1 MHIRGRVPLIIF
13 IIVVGAVVGGLVG
26 QLIGM
31 VLPAGIVKTF
41 ITKSISIG
49 FAPIYINL
57 YIMTFTFG
65 FMLKFNIFSILGIVS
80 LGYLL
85 RWVY

>member
-1 MHIRGRVPLIIF
+1 MHIRGRIPLIIF
-13 IIVVGAVVGGLVG
+13 IIIIGAILGGLVG

-31 VLPAGIVKTF
+31 ALPEGIVKTF
-41 ITKSISIG
+41 ITKSINVG
-49 FAPIYINL
+49 FSPIYINL

-65 FMLKFNIFSILGIVS
+65 LMLKFNIFSILGIVF